1 MEQGLE
7 KNDKRPH
14 APKGVVDPAGAARR
28 IGLRQHAPAPA
39 LAHCIEYFWIV
50 EWDLRGQP
58 AQMQRVLPYPNV
70 HLAFEAGA
78 ATLHGVALG
87 PFEKTLVGQGR
98 VLGVRLRPGGSRAF
112 VAGDVA
118 ALTGHVLPSARWL
131 DMPANAARAVLDAS
145 DEAGMI
151 ATAQALLTPRIAA
164 LAPDPRAALA
174 ERAVLAAQAERGP
187 VSVMALA
194 QAVDLDERA
203 LQRLFRAYV
212 GVPPKWV
219 IQRFR
224 LQEAAARLAAPG
236 PVDLAELAHELGF
249 FDQAHLTRGFTGLV
263 GRTPLEYWRSQQ
275 RGRVG

>member
-1 MEQGLE
+1 ME
-7 KNDKRPH
+7 KNDKRPG

-28 IGLRQHAPAPA
+28 ISLRQHAPARA

-58 AQMQRVLPYPNV
+58 TQTQRVLPYPNV
-70 HLAFEAGA
+70 HLAFEAGE
-78 ATLHGVALG
+78 ATLHGVAVG
-87 PFEKTLVGQGR
+87 PFEKTLQGQGR

-112 VAGDVA
+112 VGGDVA
-118 ALTGHVLPSARWL
+118 ALTGRVLPSALWL
-131 DMPANAARAVLDAS
+131 EMPTDAARAVVHAAD
-145 DEAGMI
+145 DAGMI
-151 ATAQALLTPRIAA
+151 AAAHELLAPRIAA

-187 VSVMALA
+187 VSVAALS

-203 LQRLFRAYV
+203 LQRLFRTYV

-236 PVDLAELAHELGF
+236 PVDLALLAQELGF
-249 FDQAHLTRGFTGLV
+249 FDQAHLTRGFTSLV
-263 GRTPLEYWRSQQ
+263 GRAPLEYWRSQQ
-275 RGRVG
+275 RGLVG